1 MIELA
6 QVIRELRAELYQ
18 AVAEG
23 VDEDLRFEV
32 GLIELEVTVAVTRE
46 ASAGGKIRFW
56 VAEADGA
63 GKHADATTQRLKLS
77 LLPTLEST
85 GRSPYIA
92 GQAGERER

>member
-1 MIELA
+1 MFIVRA
-6 QVIRELRAELYQ
+6 GCQVPRYAEDAISNVESARGIAAL
-18 AVAEG
+18 
-23 VDEDLRFEV
+23 V
-32 GLIELEVTVAVTRE
+32 GNHGDFVAVTRE

-63 GKHADATTQRLKLS
+63 GKHTDATTQRLKLS
-77 LLPTLEST
+77 LLPKLEST